1 MLKYTIA
8 LLLIIVAQI
17 QANRD
22 VVEEKLRQLK
32 AEKEREKR
40 TNNYLGL
47 NTMLHF
53 SILLT
58 Y

>member
-1 MLKYTIA
+1 MMLKYTIA

-40 TNNYLGL
+40 MNSYLGL
-47 NTMLHF
+47 NTML
-53 SILLT
+53 
-58 Y
+58 

>member
-32 AEKEREKR
+32 ADKEREKR
-40 TNNYLGL
+40 TNNYLAL
-47 NTMLHF
+47 NIML
-53 SILLT
+53 
-58 Y
+58 

>member
-8 LLLIIVAQI
+8 LLLIIVGQI
-17 QANRD
+17 QANGD

-40 TNNYLGL
+40 TENHLAL
-47 NTMLHF
+47 KTML
-53 SILLT
+53 
-58 Y
+58 